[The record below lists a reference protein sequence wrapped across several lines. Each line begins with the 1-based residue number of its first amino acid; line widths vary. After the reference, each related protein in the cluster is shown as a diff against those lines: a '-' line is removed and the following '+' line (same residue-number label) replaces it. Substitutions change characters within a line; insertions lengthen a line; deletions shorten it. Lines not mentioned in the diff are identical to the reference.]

1 MPLNP
6 NISLAYKGIEL
17 QNPLDQYGKVMAL
30 QSAQQQNALAQ
41 RQMQEYDRSLQESE
55 GIRNRLA
62 GGAKIDDP
70 ETYNFLLG
78 SKTGREILKQE
89 LELQKVRTEEAARRT
104 KLMVDAETMW
114 RNIVDQVRTKE
125 DAVLFL
131 DKMRN
136 DPAMK
141 GSPLTTLPFEGIV
154 AQLPSDSAGLNEWAK
169 RFAIGATK
177 WVTENKPTT
186 MQVNRGGQTDLI
198 QVPGMGGAPTTVGAY
213 ADVPEPENV
222 HAQNVAKDRAS
233 APQVYVNT
241 PVAKS
246 LAAPVGARAEASL
259 AKAEGA
265 TGMMESANMV
275 REALNTG
282 NVIAGP
288 LAGAR
293 TKFAQVLEMAG
304 AGDKDKLVATRNAI
318 QGLATLTLESRA
330 ELKGQG
336 QVTENEQKLLERA
349 RSGSIEEMTIPELQ
363 QVVNTSQR
371 LAKRLWTNHQTLV
384 KTMESDPSA
393 TDSIRYYRPTSD
405 LPQPVGESKPK
416 PDAIKR
422 KTGLDQIFGTSS
434 TR

>member
-6 NISLAYKGIEL
+6 AIALAARPVEIAD
-17 QNPLDQYGKVMAL
+17 PMAMYGKIAAI
-30 QSAQQQNALAQ
+30 QQAQNQNALAQ

-55 GIRNRLA
+55 GVRNRLA

-70 ETYNFLLG
+70 ATYNFLLG

-89 LELQKVRTEEAARRT
+89 IDLRKERTLQQKTEGDLFDQRMKLIQNEWGKVRT
-104 KLMVDAETMW
+104 V
-114 RNIVDQVRTKE
+114 E
-125 DAVLFL
+125 DAL
-131 DKMRN
+131 RIHYATHA
-136 DPAMK
+136 DPLINEMLARA
-141 GSPLTTLPFEGIV
+141 GSTEESGRQYILNAAKEGPEAFQNFV
-154 AQLPSDSAGLNEWAK
+154 RLAQLGAAEFAK
-169 RFAIGATK
+169 L
-177 WVTENKPTT
+177 NKPTT
-186 MQVNRGGQTDLI
+186 MQINRGGQTDLI

-213 ADVPEPENV
+213 ADVPDPEQV
-222 HAQNVAKDRAS
+222 HVQKVAEYRAGV
-233 APQVYVNT
+233 PQVYVNT

-246 LAAPVGARAEASL
+246 LAAPVGARAEVSL

-304 AGDKDKLVATRNAI
+304 AGDKDKLVATRNVI

-336 QVTENEQKLLERA
+336 QVTVDEQKLLERA
-349 RSGSIEEMTIPELQ
+349 RSGSI
-363 QVVNTSQR
+363 
-371 LAKRLWTNHQTLV
+371 
-384 KTMESDPSA
+384 
-393 TDSIRYYRPTSD
+393 
-405 LPQPVGESKPK
+405 
-416 PDAIKR
+416 
-422 KTGLDQIFGTSS
+422 
-434 TR
+434 